1 MRKIKVFNQLSLDGY
16 FTDANGDM
24 SWAHTQDPEWTA
36 FASENASGEGELLF
50 GRKTYEQMAGFWPS
64 KQAMELAPVIAKQ
77 MNAKRKVV
85 FSRTLKE
92 EGLWNNTRLMKG
104 DLVASAKALKAE
116 AGEPLVTMGSGSVI
130 ASLVEA
136 GLVDEFQ
143 LVIVPVIL
151 GGGRTIFEGVTKRP
165 RLKLERTRSF
175 SNGNVVLWYAR
186 A

>member
-24 SWAHTQDPEWTA
+24 SWAHKQDAEWTA
-36 FASENASGEGELLF
+36 FASENASGGGELLF
-50 GRKTYEQMAGFWPS
+50 GRLTYDQMASFWPT
-64 KQAMELAPVIAKQ
+64 KQAMEFAPIVAKQ

-104 DLVASAKALKAE
+104 DLVEAARALKKE
-116 AGEPLVTMGSGSVI
+116 DGEPLVSMGSGSVI
-130 ASLVEA
+130 AQLVA
-136 GLVDEFQ
+136 ADLVDEFQ

-151 GGGRTIFEGVTKRP
+151 GAGRTIFEGVKTRP
-165 RLKLERTRSF
+165 QLKLERSRQF
-175 SNGNVVLWYAR
+175 SNGNVVLWYTR
-186 A
+186 G